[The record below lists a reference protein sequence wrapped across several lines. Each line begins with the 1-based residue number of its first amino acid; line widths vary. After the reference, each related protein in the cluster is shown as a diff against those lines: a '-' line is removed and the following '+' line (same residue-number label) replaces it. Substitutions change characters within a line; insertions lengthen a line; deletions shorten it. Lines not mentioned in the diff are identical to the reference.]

1 MYNGS
6 ISELTHRVINA
17 EKVID
22 ELKKTDI
29 VIPGEDIKSVD
40 DFNIE
45 G

>member
-6 ISELTHRVINA
+6 ISELTHRVINT

-22 ELKKTDI
+22 KLKKTDI
-29 VIPGEDIKSVD
+29 VIPGEDIKDVD